1 MRIGQHDTH
10 PAADTLPL
18 MEGADLAGLVD
29 DIKVNGQRERIV
41 LLGSIREMAEGREPG
56 LILDGRNRYRAC
68 LVAKVEP
75 QFRYFDPAID
85 GDPVA
90 FVISANLARRD
101 LDAWDRAATAQRL
114 VALIGRERK
123 KASKAG
129 PRLPGITDETA
140 AMAKTVTDDGV
151 PELVE
156 ALDAK
161 VIDLPS
167 AAAVAGLEPELQR
180 RAVEKLTKTAQDAM
194 DRPEPARPKKVNP
207 ESMQYPAGE
216 LSPTDCGAL
225 RDALAV
231 LERNPRPSVGFAAG
245 VIRRCFPGLASD

>member
-1 MRIGQHDTH
+1 MRIGNHDTH

-29 DIKVNGQRERIV
+29 DIKAHGLREPIV
-41 LLGSIREMAEGREPG
+41 LIAVTPDNEQ
-56 LILDGRNRYRAC
+56 ILDGRNRYRAC
-68 LVAKVEP
+68 IMAKVEP
-75 QFRYFDPAID
+75 HFRYFDTVKEGA
-85 GDPVA
+85 PVD
-90 FVISANLARRD
+90 FVVSENLARRD

-114 VALIGRERK
+114 VALIKRETKRRGK
-123 KASKAG
+123 G
-129 PRLPGITDETA
+129 PRLPGVSDETE

-156 ALDAK
+156 ALEAK

-180 RAVEKLTKTAQDAM
+180 RAVEKLTKDAQDAM
-194 DRPEPARPKKVNP
+194 DRPEPERPKKVTTTGFA
-207 ESMQYPAGE
+207 YAAGE
-216 LSPTDCGAL
+216 LSATDCGAL
-225 RDALAV
+225 RDALTV

-245 VIRRCFPGLASD
+245 VIRRCFPGLSDG

>member
-29 DIKVNGQRERIV
+29 DIKAHGLREPIV
-41 LLGSIREMAEGREPG
+41 LIAVPHENPV
-56 LILDGRNRYRAC
+56 ILDGRNRYRAC
-68 LVAKVEP
+68 LAAKVEP
-75 QFRYFDPAID
+75 RFRWFDAATE
-85 GDPVA
+85 GAPVD
-90 FVISANLARRD
+90 FVVSENLARRD

-114 VALIGRERK
+114 VALIKRETK
-123 KASKAG
+123 KRGKG
-129 PRLPGITDETA
+129 PLLPGVTTETEQ
-140 AMAKTVTDDGV
+140 MARTVTDDGV

-156 ALDAK
+156 ALDAR

-167 AAAVAGLEPELQR
+167 AAAVAALEPDLQR
-180 RAVEKLTKTAQDAM
+180 RAVEKLTQAAQAAADK
-194 DRPEPARPKKVNP
+194 PEPERHRKVSI
-207 ESMQYPAGE
+207 EATQYPAGE

-225 RDALAV
+225 KDALAV
-231 LERNPRPSVGFAAG
+231 LERHPRPSVGFAAG